1 MTAKIFGID
10 NIGQSLLFK
19 SPLPFEKGG
28 P

>member
-28 P
+28 L